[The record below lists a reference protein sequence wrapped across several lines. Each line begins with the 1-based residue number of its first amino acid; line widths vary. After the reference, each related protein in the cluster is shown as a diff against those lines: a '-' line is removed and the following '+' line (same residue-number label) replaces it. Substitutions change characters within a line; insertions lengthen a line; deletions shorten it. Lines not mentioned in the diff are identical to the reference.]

1 MKLLSTATLAA
12 TLLSYVAADGNISKV
27 ELRQRAL
34 KVLSGRKFHTFNR
47 ELGEVSAECM
57 TNQGELEQTGI
68 NQGTNDLENLS
79 EEEALE
85 LCTVKLED
93 ESMIMEC
100 DLDDSDLTLMDSDTC
115 VSAGGS
121 VIKLNSGIDCDFI
134 ITKMFNMPYCLHTT
148 CDAESYAEMMEDMMD
163 MGDMVDDMMMDCE
176 YDFSISGVDDDISI
190 SGAAIGSTTSII
202 SIALVSLFAML
213 W

>member
-27 ELRQRAL
+27 ELHQRAL
-34 KVLSGRKFHTFNR
+34 KVLSARKFHTIGR
-47 ELGEVSAECM
+47 ELGELSAECM
-57 TNQGELEQTGI
+57 INQEELEQTGV
-68 NQGTNDLENLS
+68 NEGTNDLENLS

-85 LCTVKLED
+85 LCTVELED

-148 CDAESYAEMMEDMMD
+148 CDADSYAEMMEDMMD
-163 MGDMVDDMMMDCE
+163 MGDDMMDMGDDMLSMDCE
-176 YDFSISGVDDDISI
+176 YDFSI

>member
-57 TNQGELEQTGI
+57 TNQGELENTGI
-68 NQGTNDLENLS
+68 NDM
-79 EEEALE
+79 EEEELMDFCTITLE
-85 LCTVKLED
+85 G

-100 DLDDSDLTLMDSDTC
+100 DLDDYTFDSDAC
-115 VSAGGS
+115 ASAGGS
-121 VIKLNSGIDCDFI
+121 VFESNMDMDCDI
-134 ITKMFNMPYCLHTT
+134 ITQKIYNMPVCLHTT

-163 MGDMVDDMMMDCE
+163 MMEGGDDDMMNMDCE
-176 YDFSISGVDDDISI
+176 YDISI
-190 SGAAIGSTTSII
+190 SGASIGSTTSII